1 MSAKGQK
8 QTSATAL
15 LTEPHSRSRKRL
27 ICCLLDAAE
36 YKRSKD
42 CDCDCP
48 NACKDEGPRDQ
59 TSLQLLS
66 KASDVALDFTTSNK
80 DCINS
85 EAAMASTPVSL
96 HIGGTNVANW

>member
-48 NACKDEGPRDQ
+48 NACKDEGPHDQ

-66 KASDVALDFTTSNK
+66 KAPDVCCSRLR
-80 DCINS
+80 
-85 EAAMASTPVSL
+85 
-96 HIGGTNVANW
+96 NVE